1 MRYLDVVRIQ
11 RPTGQTGHKLDIHS
25 DVIVMLFLCMYIN
38 QFLSSENDRNG
49 IGLYWLRSNWLLPKI
64 SGHLL
69 HELLVMSECVE

>member
-11 RPTGQTGHKLDIHS
+11 RPTGQTGRKLDIHF

-49 IGLYWLRSNWLLPKI
+49 IGLYWLRSN
-64 SGHLL
+64 
-69 HELLVMSECVE
+69 